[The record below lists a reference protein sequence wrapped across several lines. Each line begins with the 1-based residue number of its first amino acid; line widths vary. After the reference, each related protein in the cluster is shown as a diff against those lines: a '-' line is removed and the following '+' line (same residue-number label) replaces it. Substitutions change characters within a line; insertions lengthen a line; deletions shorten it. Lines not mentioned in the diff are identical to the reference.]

1 MRLKL
6 WIWMIMFA
14 APAYPQTAS
23 PAPDVTLKAILNRLD
38 ALEQQNRELTKEVHS
53 LREELAGSRSVTP
66 LPAQQGGSAPTEN
79 AASATAEAPLE
90 DRVARNEARIEEQAQ
105 TKVEASHKFPI
116 SLTGMIL
123 FNAFSNSQSSGGY
136 ENPEL
141 LTGPGRSGATLRQT
155 LLGFQFQGPHLP
167 GNGRINGDFMMDF
180 FSGSSYPN
188 GSWLRIRRAAINL
201 DWQNRAIM
209 IGQDKPLISPRSPS
223 SLAEV
228 GVPPL
233 AGAGNLWSWLPQVR
247 YEERIHFGEMNG
259 LTPQIALIQTNENY
273 ATVPPEYASSLEKS
287 RPGLEGRIA
296 FWHKWDDTRRFEI
309 APGFHASTTHVGG
322 TSIDSRLASID
333 WYIRPWSRLEF
344 SGTFFRGRNF
354 SSLGALPQSVTVL
367 PSDRIIPVH
376 GEGGWIQLSSP
387 LTSRLTLNLFGGSQ
401 SNRAQDLAPGD
412 IQRNVSYAANLMY
425 RLAPNILVGVE
436 GLQFRTRLVPSQ
448 DRLQNHYDLSFA
460 YMF

>member
-1 MRLKL
+1 
-6 WIWMIMFA
+6 MIIFA
-14 APAYPQTAS
+14 APACPQTAS
-23 PAPDVTLKAILNRLD
+23 PADDVTLKAILQRLE
-38 ALEQQNRELTKEVHS
+38 ALEQQNQELTKEVHS
-53 LREELAGSRSVTP
+53 LREELAASRSTIAV
-66 LPAQQGGSAPTEN
+66 PAQQAGSTPAEQ
-79 AASATAEAPLE
+79 AASADAEVPLE
-90 DRVARNEARIEEQAQ
+90 ERVARNETRIEEQAQ
-105 TKVEASHKFPI
+105 TKVEASQKFPI
-116 SLTGMIL
+116 SLTGMVL
-123 FNAFSNSQSSGGY
+123 FNAFSNSRSSGDS
-136 ENPEL
+136 EL

-167 GNGRINGDFMMDF
+167 ANGRIHGDFMMDF

-201 DWQNRAIM
+201 DWQNRAVM
-209 IGQDKPLISPRSPS
+209 IGQDKPLISPRNPS

-247 YEERIHFGEMNG
+247 YEERVHFGEMSG

-273 ATVPPEYASSLEKS
+273 AHVPSEYANSLEKS
-287 RPGLEGRIA
+287 RPGLEGRVA
-296 FWHKWDDTRRFEI
+296 FWHKWDDVRRFEI
-309 APGFHASTTHVGG
+309 APGFHTSTTHVGG
-322 TSIDSRLASID
+322 TSIDSRLASLD

-344 SGTFFRGRNF
+344 SGTFFRGKNF

-367 PSDRIIPVH
+367 PSDQIIPVH
-376 GEGGWIQLSSP
+376 GQGGWVQLSSP
-387 LTSRLTLNLFGGSQ
+387 LTSRLTLNLFGGTQ
-401 SNRAQDLAPGD
+401 SNRARDLASGD

-425 RLAPNILVGVE
+425 RLGPNILVGIE
-436 GLQFRTRLVPSQ
+436 GLQFRTHLVPSE